1 MKKIKKIFVVLMSL
15 AFVSSIV
22 SSFIIVSAEEVEKVQ
37 ENSHTIVE
45 EYNTNKIESRIAGL
59 IGWIHGQNNKVEINI
74 TPVRNPN
81 NNRIQMAFKNVGNLT
96 GEINGSVLLYHMSGI
111 GTLPI
116 PIGSGRVKEV
126 KIGDKVVTGVKA
138 RSTLGLNSADF
149 TVTQSGSNI
158 VFSTKGW
165 GHGVGMSQYGANGM
179 AKAGYSYKQIL
190 LHYYTGVT
198 ISKI

>member
-116 PIGSGRVKEV
+116 PIGSGRVKNQIIGPGGSFTIVVTPNVPGSKPNFIQGFFNV
-126 KIGDKVVTGVKA
+126 KIPGVTVGQDYTVAFFPNDIKDKV
-138 RSTLGLNSADF
+138 F
-149 TVTQSGSNI
+149 
-158 VFSTKGW
+158 
-165 GHGVGMSQYGANGM
+165 
-179 AKAGYSYKQIL
+179 
-190 LHYYTGVT
+190 
-198 ISKI
+198 